1 MATYRVYDNIL
12 FKLENV
18 FLRVENEVDMEI
30 NSLLKE
36 QSTLE
41 QHLIDL
47 KGKVEVLSSLKRSF
61 ELYCDSPSEL
71 QTLYRSLFKI
81 ICDKQVRLRFLQE
94 KELLL
99 SGYLVTIPDQTLP
112 SVILLNKEL
121 KVRKQLQ
128 EIELLAS
135 FLVDD
140 SRFSAFAHEVGK
152 FNEIFDLGIES
163 GAMDK
168 LDSVIQLFQTFF
180 EKIINI
186 YNLDKAFI
194 ESLKEFRTQIL
205 LQANLITIFTPKDI
219 ETYSGLQKSYHLVR
233 DERIALESEVDKL
246 LYQFSMLKNGKKI
259 IVSESKHATGELES
273 VLFKEYAIK
282 QKIRELRQYKV
293 DLNNQKDSFMK
304 DPSLDG
310 YTQAMQQLEF
320 VEYRFRRLMMHKN
333 FEKPT
338 LASRFLAASKLKVE
352 RQFHCK
358 EQTAYN
364 KVLFQVLHNSHISSD
379 DKRIILRLSKPSK
392 LINADTGKFFYQRT
406 GKTRSLETL
415 EVTFKKLQTYELH

>member
-1 MATYRVYDNIL
+1 MATYHVYDNIL
-12 FKLENV
+12 IKLENV

-36 QSTLE
+36 QSALE
-41 QHLIDL
+41 QYLKDL
-47 KGKVEVLSSLKRSF
+47 KGKVEVLSALKRSF
-61 ELYCDSPSEL
+61 ELYFDSPSEL

-99 SGYLVTIPDQTLP
+99 SSYLVTIPEQSLP

-128 EIELLAS
+128 QIELLAS
-135 FLVDD
+135 FLIDD
-140 SRFSAFAHEVGK
+140 LRFSAFAHEVEK
-152 FNEIFDLGIES
+152 FNEIFDLGVES

-168 LDSVIQLFQTFF
+168 LNNVIQLFQTFF
-180 EKIINI
+180 EKIVNI
-186 YNLDKAFI
+186 YDLDKSFI
-194 ESLKEFRTQIL
+194 ENLKEFRTQIQ
-205 LQANLITIFTPKDI
+205 LQANFISIFTPKDI
-219 ETYSGLQKSYHLVR
+219 ETFSSLQKSYRIVR
-233 DERIALESEVDKL
+233 DERIGLESEVDKL

-259 IVSESKHATGELES
+259 IASENKHANGELES

-310 YTQAMQQLEF
+310 YAQAMQQLEF

-333 FEKPT
+333 FEKPS
-338 LASRFLAASKLKVE
+338 LASRFTIANKLKIE
-352 RQFHCK
+352 RQFHFK

-406 GKTRSLETL
+406 SKTRSLETL
-415 EVTFKKLQTYELH
+415 ESNFKKLETHELH